1 MTVTPQQI
9 EAERAYLLRYAR
21 AQLQDQA
28 AAEDAVQDALLAALE
43 GQARVAGQSSVRTWL
58 TSILRFKLV
67 DVIRRQGRE
76 QATDLSEDTDLSDL
90 DGLFDGHGAWQQAV
104 RAWGV
109 PEEGLLAKQFWQV
122 YQQCAQ
128 AMPKRTAM
136 VFSMRE
142 VMDMDIAE
150 ICQNLSITATNCSVM
165 LYRARMSLREC
176 LETRWFQQEVAR

>member
-1 MTVTPQQI
+1 MTVTPAQI
-9 EAERAYLLRYAR
+9 EAERPYLLRYAR

-28 AAEDAVQDALLAALE
+28 AAEDAVQDTLLAALE
-43 GQARVAGQSSVRTWL
+43 GRERFAGQASLRTWL
-58 TSILRFKLV
+58 TSILRFKLI
-67 DVIRRQGRE
+67 DSIRRQGRE
-76 QATDLSEDTDLSDL
+76 VATDLSEDTDLSDL
-90 DGLFDGHGAWQQAV
+90 DGVFDGKGHWQQAV

-122 YQQCAQ
+122 YQHCAQ

-136 VFSMRE
+136 VFAMRE

-165 LYRARMSLREC
+165 LYRARLSLREC
-176 LETRWFQQEVAR
+176 LEIRWFQKEGA

>member
-1 MTVTPQQI
+1 MSASPEQI
-9 EAERAYLLRYAR
+9 EAERPWLLRYAR

-43 GQARVAGQSSVRTWL
+43 GRERFAGQASVRTWL
-58 TSILRFKLV
+58 ISILRFKLV
-67 DVIRRQGRE
+67 DTIRRQHRE
-76 QATDLSEDTDLSDL
+76 VATDLSEDTDLSDL
-90 DGLFDGHGAWQQAV
+90 DGVFDGQGAWQQAV

-136 VFSMRE
+136 VFAMRE
-142 VMDMDIAE
+142 VMDMDIAD

-176 LETRWFQQEVAR
+176 LETRWFQQEIAR